1 MNLDYEEKFVRRVE
15 KFKQAIQRYQE
26 KEVSLIESKSREEQE
41 FERNKIL
48 NQAKEKDESYFHKK
62 QKGL

>member
-48 NQAKEKDESYFHKK
+48 N
-62 QKGL
+62 